1 MSTENINNTN
11 KENQMILNTSKVFAK
26 NLTSRV
32 DINVLIARVRKEQS
46 AENIKKTLNRN
57 RDFRHI
63 TNKVGKEKFLGL
75 RSVQKHVLK

>member
-46 AENIKKTLNRN
+46 AENKSNLIFIGL
-57 RDFRHI
+57 FVALI
-63 TNKVGKEKFLGL
+63 LIVGLILSF
-75 RSVQKHVLK
+75 

>member
-32 DINVLIARVRKEQS
+32 DINVLMNRVR
-46 AENIKKTLNRN
+46 L
-57 RDFRHI
+57 
-63 TNKVGKEKFLGL
+63 VKEKENRINLIFLGL
-75 RSVQKHVLK
+75 ILVLVAIVGIILSF